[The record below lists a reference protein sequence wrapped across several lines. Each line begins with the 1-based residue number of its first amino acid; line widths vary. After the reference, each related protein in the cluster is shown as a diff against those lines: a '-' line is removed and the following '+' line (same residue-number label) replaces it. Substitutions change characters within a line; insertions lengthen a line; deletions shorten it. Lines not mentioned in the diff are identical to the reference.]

1 MSLRVLLL
9 YHIMALLLSVSVA
22 SAADTLVTANETAAL
37 WRELQQANV
46 CYQQGKSDSALMLAK
61 TLLPAVEANGNELL
75 LAMNHVML
83 GTAYG
88 NMGMKQEAQKEFAMV
103 AELSETCHFDEK
115 ARQPKKDY
123 LYQTMVSVYA
133 QLAMLSDE
141 AGQTAASVE
150 YSKKGMEWIS
160 RSPETDNN
168 YIAVTVFT
176 EMLLKH
182 GETLIFTDNDTIRQ
196 DTAADIEAEE
206 TQQTAEVAIDS
217 LTKTVTATVP
227 LTVATDQTGKKDADN
242 TPNPDRHS
250 GTAGLLLAGMVA
262 LFATYVL
269 WQRRMRKKRK
279 RQTALQMDERF
290 LEGQE
295 SERARLARELHD
307 NVSNQLLAV
316 EMKLNSD
323 GLTTQ
328 TMQLLNESR
337 EQVRR
342 VSHELLPPEF
352 EHIKIHQAMADY
364 ASGQDGLNHCQVTF
378 MATPDDAQWSAV
390 PAKTA
395 LEVYRIMQEAVANA
409 QRHAGATLIAIGLHL
424 ENDGILTLTV
434 SDDGLG
440 DEGKTSPT
448 GIGQQTMRQRATA
461 IGGNLTFYRHH
472 YGCTVKLAVDLQ
484 KKHKN

>member
-1 MSLRVLLL
+1 
-9 YHIMALLLSVSVA
+9 
-22 SAADTLVTANETAAL
+22 
-37 WRELQQANV
+37 
-46 CYQQGKSDSALMLAK
+46 
-61 TLLPAVEANGNELL
+61 
-75 LAMNHVML
+75 
-83 GTAYG
+83 
-88 NMGMKQEAQKEFAMV
+88 
-103 AELSETCHFDEK
+103 
-115 ARQPKKDY
+115 
-123 LYQTMVSVYA
+123 
-133 QLAMLSDE
+133 
-141 AGQTAASVE
+141 
-150 YSKKGMEWIS
+150 
-160 RSPETDNN
+160 
-168 YIAVTVFT
+168 
-176 EMLLKH
+176 
-182 GETLIFTDNDTIRQ
+182 
-196 DTAADIEAEE
+196 
-206 TQQTAEVAIDS
+206 
-217 LTKTVTATVP
+217 
-227 LTVATDQTGKKDADN
+227 
-242 TPNPDRHS
+242 
-250 GTAGLLLAGMVA
+250 
-262 LFATYVL
+262 
-269 WQRRMRKKRK
+269 
-279 RQTALQMDERF
+279 MDERF

-484 KKHKN
+484 KKHNN